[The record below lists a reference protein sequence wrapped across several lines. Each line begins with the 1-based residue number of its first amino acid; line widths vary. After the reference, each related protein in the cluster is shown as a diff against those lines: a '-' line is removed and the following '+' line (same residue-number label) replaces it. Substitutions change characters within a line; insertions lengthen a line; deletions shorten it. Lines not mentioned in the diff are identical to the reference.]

1 METKAN
7 TDVELP
13 TVLVTNDDGID
24 APGLQYLVQILVA
37 AGRYRVLVCA
47 PNVDNSAV
55 SHCITWRRAIC
66 AKQVQVEGASAFAVS
81 GTPADCASLGISG
94 ELFLVVSGVN
104 IGSNCGYHVVY
115 SGTVAGAREA
125 FLYGIPSIA
134 LSYNWVGGQSTIQ
147 YLKLAAEACLPL
159 INSVLTEVKNKTY
172 PTGSFLNVDVPTDVP
187 NHKGFKITKQGKHMT
202 KIGWTRTHS
211 SMPAT
216 ESYQTANINGT
227 TLVDTEMDISIPFQ
241 DQLLFKRVLHRTS
254 YNEKEDDETD
264 YQALKSGYYPSS
276 SNGLKGD
283 HTNNS
288 LPIGELKATKKAP
301 LNLPSLVVLR
311 DYKSSVMAILSPL
324 LLQPE
329 DISNQKVNK
338 TSNKQ
343 ISGLDIILTSLVG
356 MTNHQASVAFPITI
370 KQVEY
375 EALIIVLYIA

>member
-94 ELFLVVSGVN
+94 ELFSGLIPDLVVSGVN

-254 YNEKEDDETD
+254 YNEKEDDDTD
-264 YQALKSGYYPSS
+264 YQALKSGYITITPLGALSLTELLEWRED
-276 SNGLKGD
+276 GLKPA
-283 HTNNS
+283 H
-288 LPIGELKATKKAP
+288 GEEV
-301 LNLPSLVVLR
+301 SLVKLGRKRAKDGLR
-311 DYKSSVMAILSPL
+311 EIRGGGRRFKGNWRGRIEEKETKGL
-324 LLQPE
+324 L
-329 DISNQKVNK
+329 
-338 TSNKQ
+338 
-343 ISGLDIILTSLVG
+343 
-356 MTNHQASVAFPITI
+356 
-370 KQVEY
+370 
-375 EALIIVLYIA
+375 